1 MNTTIRFGPSQIAI
15 LVLTLATAVI
25 HFSRAAAA
33 PEIAGLFALNGLG
46 YLALAIAL
54 FLPALS
60 NYRSWVRWIFIG
72 YSAVTVLL
80 YMVWGGM
87 SGEWSVPLGPLDKA
101 IEIGLIALLW
111 REK

>member
-1 MNTTIRFGPSQIAI
+1 MNTAIRLGPSQIGI

-25 HFSRAAAA
+25 HFSRAAAD
-33 PEIAGLFALNGLG
+33 PQIAGLFALNGLG
-46 YLALAIAL
+46 YLVLAIAF

-60 NYRSWVRWIFIG
+60 KYRSWVRWIFIG
-72 YSAVTVLL
+72 YTAVTVLL
-80 YMVWGGM
+80 YVVWGAM
-87 SGEWSVPLGPLDKA
+87 SGEWGVPLGPLDKA